1 MHKEIIIIFVIII
14 LVASLEFVTQ
24 KYTSKIITEMIDN
37 LSELKNILTSNNI
50 NKEEISAKISEIDKK
65 WSKYHDTFSL
75 YIEHN
80 ELEKVETYFVSSKS
94 LINSSEFVF
103 ATSELE
109 KSIFI
114 LEHISDKYA
123 FNLSNIF

>member
-1 MHKEIIIIFVIII
+1 MHKEIIIISIIII
-14 LVASLEFVTQ
+14 LVTTLEFVTQ
-24 KYTSKIITEMIDN
+24 KYTTKIITEMIDD
-37 LSELKNILTSNNI
+37 LSEIKNIITSNNI
-50 NKEEISAKISEIDKK
+50 NKEEISLKISEVDKK
-65 WSKYHDTFSL
+65 WSKYHDIFSL

-80 ELEKVETYFVSSKS
+80 ELEKVETFFVSSKS
-94 LINSSEFVF
+94 LINSSEYII

-114 LEHISDKYA
+114 LDHISDKYA